1 MRRRFLLFTHFN
13 FIHFMLTIFLIF
25 KHKKSTY
32 SVFHKMYILFFSFI
46 SNAFP
51 HVENHVENVYNF
63 L

>member
-1 MRRRFLLFTHFN
+1 
-13 FIHFMLTIFLIF
+13 MLTIFLIF